1 MDHIKHLKKEE
12 ELFEEGD
19 IVVILSPEKER
30 GRYAI
35 ILRSA
40 LDLNGVVIFT
50 LKMNSY
56 WNSSE
61 NVKYFGL
68 WIGQLWIAVI
78 KFKEEIQVRKKSK
91 DR

>member
-1 MDHIKHLKKEE
+1 MDHIKNLKKEE

-35 ILRSA
+35 ILRSG

-61 NVKYFGL
+61 NVKHFGL
-68 WIGQLWIAVI
+68 WTGQLWIAVI

-91 DR
+91 ER